1 MITFIITFD
10 EQVVQVSSG
19 TNELS
24 ELVNS
29 SETPQTN
36 SRFRAHSLSK
46 TWNSQVPAGT
56 DRSLA
61 LHDVNKHVRP
71 SRHYRQF
78 TESLFYQFL

>member
-29 SETPQTN
+29 SETPLTN

-61 LHDVNKHVRP
+61 TGGFRGGRGGPHAPPPPPKIFKD
-71 SRHYRQF
+71 
-78 TESLFYQFL
+78 